1 MKEQERGVFDY
12 QKVTVE
18 GDLCSQYIDSYQKF
32 GWKMDENMP
41 AEKNMGKS
49 TLYMKRSRNI
59 LNKVELTRLQRHYE
73 ACMNEIRT
81 LQHSKKTVP
90 TLVSVICGL
99 VGCVFMAGSVF
110 AVTAKHPMIWMMV
123 VLAIPGFLLW
133 GSSYFVYQKV
143 KKERS
148 EKVAS
153 MIEAKYDEAFEACEK
168 AAKIL

>member
-1 MKEQERGVFDY
+1 
-12 QKVTVE
+12 
-18 GDLCSQYIDSYQKF
+18 
-32 GWKMDENMP
+32 
-41 AEKNMGKS
+41 
-49 TLYMKRSRNI
+49 
-59 LNKVELTRLQRHYE
+59 
-73 ACMNEIRT
+73 MNEIRT

-110 AVTAKHPMIWMMV
+110 AVAAKHPMIWMMV

-133 GSSYFVYQKV
+133 GSSYFVYQRV

-153 MIEAKYDEAFEACEK
+153 MIEAKYDEAFEVCEK